1 MLFLERNKMPQV
13 IDNQT
18 GQVTEMPYEP
28 NQLMQFLESPEGMQI
43 LNALSQGTATLM
55 AVDPS
60 TGQVS
65 PAGPEY
71 LMSIL
76 QQAGGA
82 PPAPAGSMDP
92 SMLAE
97 TQGPMPASTSP
108 QTMGPASSGVPQGV
122 SPEQFAAAGQQAGVM
137 PGQTPT
143 AVQANARGMYGG

>member
-76 QQAGGA
+76 Q
-82 PPAPAGSMDP
+82 P
-92 SMLAE
+92 SMLAA

>member
-1 MLFLERNKMPQV
+1 MPQV

-28 NQLMQFLESPEGMQI
+28 NQLMQFLESPEGVAV
-43 LNALSQGTATLM
+43 LNSLAQGTATLM

-76 QQAGGA
+76 QQAGGGSPP
-82 PPAPAGSMDP
+82 PPAGAMDP
-92 SMLAE
+92 GMLAA
-97 TQGPMPASTSP
+97 TQGPMPSPTPP
-108 QTMGPASSGVPQGV
+108 QTMGPASSGVPQGM
-122 SPEQFAAAGQQAGVM
+122 SPEQFTAAGQQSGVM